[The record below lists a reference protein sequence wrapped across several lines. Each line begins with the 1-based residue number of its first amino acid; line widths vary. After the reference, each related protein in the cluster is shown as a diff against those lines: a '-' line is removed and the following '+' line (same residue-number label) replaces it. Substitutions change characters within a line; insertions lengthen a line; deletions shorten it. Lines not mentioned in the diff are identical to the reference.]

1 MAKKSLRDRFEA
13 IDDKA
18 DVSEEEEI
26 WSNLRLMLVP
36 SRISIVILTVL
47 VSEVFEERF
56 VAGLTLALWA
66 PIVGIPLFF
75 LVTALISVGDRAYRN
90 QETVM
95 EKADKRVKETVIEA
109 H

>member
-26 WSNLRLMLVP
+26 WSNLRLMLVL

-56 VAGLTLALWA
+56 VAGARC
-66 PIVGIPLFF
+66 GQGCSRF
-75 LVTALISVGDRAYRN
+75 
-90 QETVM
+90 
-95 EKADKRVKETVIEA
+95 

>member
-1 MAKKSLRDRFEA
+1 MAKTSLRDRFEA

-18 DVSEEEEI
+18 EVSEEEEI
-26 WSNLRLMLVP
+26 WSNIRLMLVL

-75 LVTALISVGDRAYRN
+75 LVTALISIGDRALQKPRN
-90 QETVM
+90 CLG
-95 EKADKRVKETVIEA
+95 KSRPKSKENCD
-109 H
+109 